1 LPLEKT
7 AALMRRLIRWL
18 GKCISGAWKFLTF
31 CRTAAFNLVFLAL
44 AVAVLA
50 LLFSDRSLKLPDR
63 AALVLAPSGTIVEQ
77 QTEFQ
82 WGKQL
87 LDDEGPSETLL
98 QDLIDAVDHAAAD
111 PRIQAIYLDLRK
123 LQSAGLSKLQEI
135 GAALKRFRE
144 SGKPIIAWADYY
156 HQRHY
161 YLAAH
166 ADRVYVNPMGGVLL
180 TGLGVYQN
188 YYKEALDKLRIQF
201 HVFRVGH
208 YKSALEP
215 VLRDDMSDF
224 DREANTA
231 MLSVLW
237 SAYTADVAKLRGV
250 DPKSLDDYI
259 NKFPAHLAATDGQM
273 GVLAQDHRLVDGLKS
288 RDQLREELI
297 GLVGEDRSRNSFN
310 HVGFADYLRSVRSSP
325 PAAAG
330 SEKIGVIVAQGML
343 LEGSQPAGRIGGDS
357 LSALIR
363 QARSDSRLRALVL
376 RIDSPGG
383 SAFASDQIRR
393 ELELT
398 RLAGVPVV
406 ISMSSVAASGGYWIA
421 TAADEIWAAPTTI
434 TGSIG
439 IFSAFPTFEKSLDT
453 IGVRN
458 DGVGTTRLADA
469 FNPNRPMNPLLAQ
482 SLDQLMR
489 QGYRVFIDRVAAG
502 RNMTTTEVEK
512 VAEGRVWA
520 GEHAMAIGLVDKLGH
535 ARDAIA
541 AAARRAGLEQY
552 QVELIQP
559 PLTRRERLLKQIG
572 ELVMTA
578 LRSVSGSLLPAQLG
592 WLKTQLESP
601 EAELLKLKDPGGLY
615 AYCLSW
621 GGL

>member
-1 LPLEKT
+1 
-7 AALMRRLIRWL
+7 MRRLVKWL
-18 GKCISGAWKFLTF
+18 GKCISGVWRFLTF
-31 CRTAAFNLVFLAL
+31 CRTAAFNLIFLAL

-50 LLFSDRSLKLPDR
+50 LLFSDRSLKIPDR
-63 AALVLAPSGTIVEQ
+63 AALVLSPSGTIVEQ

-82 WGKQL
+82 LGKQL
-87 LDDEGPSETLL
+87 LDDEGPPETLL
-98 QDLIDAVDHAAAD
+98 QDVIEAVDHAASD

-135 GAALKRFRE
+135 GAALKRFRASE
-144 SGKPIIAWADYY
+144 KPIIAWADYY
-156 HQRHY
+156 TQRHY

-166 ADRVYVNPMGGVLL
+166 ANRVYVNPMGGVLL
-180 TGLGVYQN
+180 TGMGVYQN
-188 YYKEALDKLRIQF
+188 YYRAALDKLRVQF
-201 HVFRVGH
+201 HVFRVGR

-215 VLRDDMSDF
+215 VLREDMSEF

-231 MLSVLW
+231 MLGALW
-237 SAYTADVAKLRGV
+237 GAYTADVSELRGV
-250 DPKSLDDYI
+250 EPQSLDDYI
-259 NKFPAHLAATDGQM
+259 NHFPAHLASSGGQM
-273 GVLAQDHRLVDGLKS
+273 AALAQHHRLVDALKS
-288 RDQLREELI
+288 RDELRKELI

-310 HVGFADYLRSVRSSP
+310 QVGFADYLRSVRSSQ
-325 PAAAG
+325 PAAEVP
-330 SEKIGVIVAQGML
+330 EKIGVIVAQGML

-357 LSALIR
+357 LSDLIR

-383 SAFASDQIRR
+383 SAFASEQIRR

-439 IFSAFPTFEKSLDT
+439 IFSAFPTFEKSLDA
-453 IGVRN
+453 IGIRN
-458 DGVGTTRLADA
+458 DGVGTTKLADA

-482 SLDQLMR
+482 SLDQLMQ

-502 RNMTTTEVEK
+502 RNMTTAEVEK
-512 VAEGRVWA
+512 IAEGRVWA
-520 GEHAMAIGLVDKLGH
+520 GQHAMAIGLVDKLGH

-541 AAARRAGLEQY
+541 AAAQRAGLEHY
-552 QVELIQP
+552 QVEIIQP

-572 ELVMTA
+572 ELAMTA
-578 LRSVSGSLLPAQLG
+578 LRSMHESLLPAQMN
-592 WLKTQLESP
+592 WLKTHLASP
-601 EAELLKLKDPGGLY
+601 EAELLNLKDPGGLF
-615 AYCLSW
+615 AYCL
-621 GGL
+621 GCAGL